1 MAIICLSDFS
11 SVYLW
16 KIIRVDEHNQAVLNL
31 NDFNKALIECA
42 NFVFIGLRTFLWF
55 NEQ

>member
-1 MAIICLSDFS
+1 MAIIRLSDFS

-42 NFVFIGLRTFLWF
+42 NFVFIGLRTFL
-55 NEQ
+55 